1 MGKTTFLHSCLKTIV
16 LRERRHPTVTI
27 SYCSF
32 SRIIWQV
39 EHRHVQHIRKW
50 CRQQHEAIGGISRLI
65 KWITL
70 FKITRKGWSL
80 TSTIFKMRKRN
91 IMKTFKIKTERKLP
105 RVQCN
110 PKWQLMRENTLARIE
125 PVPYM
130 PWQQNS
136 AKAKVTTLRPN
147 LALKTG

>member
-1 MGKTTFLHSCLKTIV
+1 
-16 LRERRHPTVTI
+16 
-27 SYCSF
+27 
-32 SRIIWQV
+32 
-39 EHRHVQHIRKW
+39 
-50 CRQQHEAIGGISRLI
+50 
-65 KWITL
+65 
-70 FKITRKGWSL
+70 
-80 TSTIFKMRKRN
+80 MRKRN